1 MIYWEGR
8 TIAVYT
14 HIEDAELEA
23 LLGRYD
29 LGQLLSIAGIAEGV
43 ENSNFLL
50 RTEKANF
57 ILTLYEKRVDEAD
70 LPYFLGLMDYLSET
84 GLQCPVPIKDYTGQ
98 VLQSCAGR
106 AAAIV
111 SFLDGTS
118 QKFPTT
124 EKCAELGRALAHFHI
139 HSTPFKIKRENSLGP
154 ENWLHLLQSVNSE
167 LTDMP
172 ADLKEQAETIIHQ
185 LTVAWPSDLP
195 AGHIH
200 ADLFPNNALFVGDKL
215 TGIIDFYFACNDLY
229 SYDLAVCL
237 NSWCFDKDGSF
248 NVTKSAHLL
257 KAYQTV
263 RTLTDS
269 EKQALPVLC
278 SGAAMRFFLTRL
290 YDWINT
296 PADALVKPLDPLE
309 FWARL
314 RFHQKVASAA
324 DYGLWS

>member
-1 MIYWEGR
+1 M
-8 TIAVYT
+8 
-14 HIEDAELEA
+14 
-23 LLGRYD
+23 
-29 LGQLLSIAGIAEGV
+29 AGIAEGV

-57 ILTLYEKRVDEAD
+57 ILTLYEKRVDKAD
-70 LPYFLGLMDYLSET
+70 LPYFLGLMEHLSKT
-84 GLQCPVPIKDYTGQ
+84 GLQCPVPIKDNTGQ

-106 AAAIV
+106 VAAIV

-118 QKFPTT
+118 QKFPTA

-139 HSTPFKIKRENSLGP
+139 DSSTFEMERANSLGP
-154 ENWLHLLQSVNSE
+154 ESWLHLLQSVNGN
-167 LTDMP
+167 LRDMP
-172 ADLKEQAETIIHQ
+172 ANLMEQAEITIQ
-185 LTVAWPSDLP
+185 KLTAAWPSDLP
-195 AGHIH
+195 SGHIH

-215 TGIIDFYFACNDLY
+215 TGIIDFYFACHDLF

-248 NVTKSAHLL
+248 NVTKSARLL
-257 KAYQTV
+257 KAYQAV
-263 RTLTDS
+263 RPLTDE

-290 YDWINT
+290 YDWIHT
-296 PADALVKPLDPLE
+296 PTDALVKPLDPLE

-314 RFHQKVASAA
+314 RLHQKVASAA

>member
-1 MIYWEGR
+1 M
-8 TIAVYT
+8 
-14 HIEDAELEA
+14 
-23 LLGRYD
+23 LGRYN
-29 LGQLLSIAGIAEGV
+29 LGQLLSMAGIAEGV

-50 RTEKANF
+50 RTDKANF
-57 ILTLYEKRVDEAD
+57 ILTLYERRVDEAD
-70 LPYFLGLMDYLSET
+70 LPYFLGLMEHLSKT
-84 GLQCPVPIKDYTGQ
+84 GLQCPVPIKDNTGK

-106 AAAIV
+106 VAAIV

-118 QKFPTT
+118 QKFPNV
-124 EKCAELGRALAHFHI
+124 EKCAELGRSLAHFHLE
-139 HSTPFKIKRENSLGP
+139 SSSFALKRNNSLGP
-154 ENWLHLLQSVNSE
+154 DSWLPLLRSVNSE
-167 LTDMP
+167 LADMP
-172 ADLKEQAETIIHQ
+172 ENLKGQAENIIHQ
-185 LTVAWPSDLP
+185 LTDAWPAKLP

-229 SYDLAVCL
+229 SYDLGVCL

-248 NVTKSAHLL
+248 NISKSAHLL
-257 KAYQTV
+257 RSYQAI
-263 RTLTDS
+263 RPLTED
-269 EKQALPVLC
+269 EKQNLQVLC

-296 PADALVKPLDPLE
+296 PSDAMVKPLDPLE

-314 RFHQKVASAA
+314 RFHQKVTGPG

>member
-1 MIYWEGR
+1 M
-8 TIAVYT
+8 
-14 HIEDAELEA
+14 
-23 LLGRYD
+23 
-29 LGQLLSIAGIAEGV
+29 AGIAEGV

-70 LPYFLGLMDYLSET
+70 LPYFLGLMDHLSKS
-84 GLQCPVPIKDYTGQ
+84 GLQCPVPIKDNTGQ

-106 AAAIV
+106 VAAIV

-118 QKFPTT
+118 QKFPTA
-124 EKCAELGRALAHFHI
+124 EKCAELGRALAHFHLDS
-139 HSTPFKIKRENSLGP
+139 STFKMERANSLGP
-154 ENWLHLLQSVNSE
+154 ESWFNLLQSINGN

-172 ADLKEQAETIIHQ
+172 ANLKEQAETIIQQ
-185 LTVAWPSDLP
+185 LTAAWPSELP
-195 AGHIH
+195 VGHIH

-248 NVTKSAHLL
+248 NITKSARLL
-257 KAYQTV
+257 KAYQTI
-263 RTLTDS
+263 RPLTDE

-290 YDWINT
+290 YDWIHT

-314 RFHQKVASAA
+314 RLHQKVASAA

>member
-1 MIYWEGR
+1 
-8 TIAVYT
+8 
-14 HIEDAELEA
+14 
-23 LLGRYD
+23 LLDRYD
-29 LGQLLSIAGIAEGV
+29 LGQLLSMAGIAEGV

-50 RTEKANF
+50 RTAKSNY
-57 ILTLYEKRVDEAD
+57 ILTLYEKRVDETD
-70 LPYFLGLMDYLSET
+70 LPYFLGLMEHLSET
-84 GLQCPVPIKDYTGQ
+84 GLQCPVPIRDNAGQ

-106 AAAIV
+106 VAAIV

-118 QKFPTT
+118 QNFPTA
-124 EKCAELGRALAHFHI
+124 EKCAEIGRALAHFHI
-139 HSTPFKIKRENSLGP
+139 NSLPFEMKRANSLGP
-154 ENWLHLLQSVNSE
+154 DSWLPLLQSVNCE

-172 ADLKEQAETIIHQ
+172 ANLQEQAKTIIHR
-185 LTVAWPSDLP
+185 LTTLWPSDLP

-200 ADLFPNNALFVGDKL
+200 ADLFPNNALFVADNL

-248 NVTKSAHLL
+248 NITKSARLL
-257 KAYQTV
+257 KAYQSV
-263 RTLTDS
+263 RLLTDE

-296 PADALVKPLDPLE
+296 PADALVKPHDPLE

>member
-1 MIYWEGR
+1 ML
-8 TIAVYT
+8 
-14 HIEDAELEA
+14 D
-23 LLGRYD
+23 RYD

-50 RTEKANF
+50 RTKKANF
-57 ILTLYEKRVDEAD
+57 ILTLYEKRVDEAE
-70 LPYFLGLMDYLSET
+70 LPYFLGLMDYLSKT
-84 GLQCPVPIKDYTGQ
+84 GLQCPVPIKDCTGQ

-106 AAAIV
+106 VAAIV

-118 QKFPTT
+118 QKFPNA
-124 EKCAELGRALAHFHI
+124 EKCAELGRALAHFHLD
-139 HSTPFKIKRENSLGP
+139 STPFKIKRANNLGP
-154 ENWLHLLQSVNSE
+154 ESWLHLLQSVNGE

-172 ADLKEQAETIIHQ
+172 VNLKEQAETIIQQ
-185 LTVAWPSDLP
+185 LTVAWPSELP

-200 ADLFPNNALFVGDKL
+200 ADLFPNNALFIGDKL

-248 NVTKSAHLL
+248 NVTKSARLL

-263 RTLTDS
+263 RTLTDN

-309 FWARL
+309 FWTRL
-314 RFHQKVASAA
+314 RFHEKVASAA